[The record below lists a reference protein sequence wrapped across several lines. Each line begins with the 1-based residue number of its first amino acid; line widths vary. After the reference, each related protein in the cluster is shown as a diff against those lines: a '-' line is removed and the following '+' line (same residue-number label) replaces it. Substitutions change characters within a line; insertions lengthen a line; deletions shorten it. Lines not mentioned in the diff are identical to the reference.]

1 LGAGVKHNNLRLINL
16 GIAIV
21 KTAMPRTGNGGITMN
36 RYIADAELLLLS
48 RIYELLR
55 AEVLDS
61 ISRQQKLMAGE
72 ITVAGL
78 ISTLGFMIT
87 TAMPLL
93 MSVPFIVL
101 LFYAA

>member
-1 LGAGVKHNNLRLINL
+1 
-16 GIAIV
+16 
-21 KTAMPRTGNGGITMN
+21 MN